1 MSGKNNKFCCKF
13 HLGLCHPKLWPSWL
27 GIGVLFILG
36 LLPAFVRQFL
46 ACASSKLVKKL
57 ANKQIR
63 IARQNLTTC
72 FPEKSSQEIETLL
85 ETNIEQFVMTLVAQT
100 ELLCSTEKM
109 LRNRVRLT
117 GLEHIHNARTQG
129 KPIIFILPH
138 VWGVEHA
145 GLRLNLELPMVAMA
159 KAHRNPLF
167 NWFSIKIRS
176 SRGGNVYKRE
186 AGIRALLGELKKGNS
201 FFYLPDED
209 LGPKQSVFAPFFGT
223 MKATI
228 PVVSRLAKAG
238 NAEVLPVKIGY
249 DRDNHCFR
257 LEVMASYDL
266 TSVDC
271 KYTEASAL
279 NKMVED
285 SIRAHPEQYM
295 WFLKVLKSRPEGF
308 EPIYSKYKKAA

>member
-1 MSGKNNKFCCKF
+1 MSGKNKTFCCKF
-13 HLGLCHPKLWPSWL
+13 HYGLCHPKLWPTWV
-27 GIGVLFILG
+27 GISVLFLLG
-36 LLPAFVRQFL
+36 LLPAAIRQPI
-46 ACASSKLVKKL
+46 ACAVSRLVKKL
-57 ANKQIR
+57 AKKQLR
-63 IARQNLTTC
+63 IAKQNLETC
-72 FPEKSSQEIETLL
+72 FPEKSAEEIDSLL
-85 ETNIEQFVMTLVAQT
+85 ATNIEQFVMTLVAQA
-100 ELLCSTEKM
+100 ELLCCSERT
-109 LRNRVRLT
+109 LRRRVKLS
-117 GLEHIHNARTQG
+117 GVENIHKARAQG
-129 KPIIFILPH
+129 KPIMFILPH

-167 NWFSIKIRS
+167 HWFSLKIRS

-223 MKATI
+223 MKATL

-249 DRDNHCFR
+249 DRKEHCFK
-257 LEVMASYDL
+257 LCVMEAYDL
-266 TSVDC
+266 SCVEC
-271 KYTEASAL
+271 KYTEAEAL

-285 SIRAHPEQYM
+285 SIRAYPEQYM

-308 EPIYSKYKKAA
+308 KPVYTKFKKAA

>member
-1 MSGKNNKFCCKF
+1 MLFL
-13 HLGLCHPKLWPSWL
+13 LGFLPP
-27 GIGVLFILG
+27 FI
-36 LLPAFVRQFL
+36 RQNL
-46 ACASSKLVKKL
+46 ASMLSRVVKKL
-57 ANKQIR
+57 AKKQIR
-63 IARQNLTTC
+63 IARQNLSAC
-72 FPEKSSQEIETLL
+72 FPEKTKQEIESLL
-85 ETNIEQFVMTLVAQT
+85 ETNVQQFVMSLVAQT
-100 ELLCSTEKM
+100 ELLCSSEKS
-109 LRNRVRLT
+109 LRKRVRLA
-117 GLEHIHNARTQG
+117 GVEHIHKAREQG

-167 NWFSIKIRS
+167 NWFSIRIRS

-209 LGPKQSVFAPFFGT
+209 LGPKRSVFAPFFGT

-238 NAEVLPVKIGY
+238 KAEVLPVKIGY
-249 DRDNHCFR
+249 DRTEHCFK
-257 LEVMASYDL
+257 LTVMEAYDL
-266 TSVDC
+266 SSVEC
-271 KYTEASAL
+271 KYTEAEVL
-279 NKMVED
+279 NKMVEE

-295 WFLKVLKSRPEGF
+295 WFLKVLRSRPEGF
-308 EPIYSKYKKAA
+308 KPIYSKYKKTA

>member
-13 HLGLCHPKLWPSWL
+13 HIGLCHPKLWPAWVAI
-27 GIGVLFILG
+27 GILFILG
-36 LLPAFVRQFL
+36 LLPPIIRQNI
-46 ACASSKLVKKL
+46 ACALTKLVKAL
-57 ANKQIR
+57 AKKQIR
-63 IARQNLTTC
+63 IARQNLTAC
-72 FPEKSSQEIETLL
+72 FPEKSPQEIEQLL
-85 ETNIEQFVMTLVAQT
+85 ETNVQQFVMTLVAQT
-100 ELLCSTEKM
+100 ELLCCSEKS
-109 LRNRVRLT
+109 LRERVKLS
-117 GLEHIHNARTQG
+117 GIEHIKEVRSKG

-167 NWFSIKIRS
+167 NWFSIRIRS
-176 SRGGNVYKRE
+176 SRGGDVYKRE
-186 AGIRALLGELKKGNS
+186 AGIRALLSELKKGNS

-238 NAEVLPVKIGY
+238 NAEVLPVQIGY
-249 DRDNHCFR
+249 DRNEHCFK
-257 LEVMASYDL
+257 LSVMQAYDL
-266 TSVDC
+266 TSVEC
-271 KYTEASAL
+271 KYTEAEAL

-295 WFLKVLKSRPEGF
+295 WFLKVLKSRPDGF
-308 EPIYSKYKKAA
+308 KPIYSKYKKAA